1 MFKSNWNLPKW
12 TQINQVPR
20 PLRCVKAIL
29 ESCRCSYYSRSY
41 WISLTVRI
49 SILGHGVDLLV
60 GQDLYMFAAGPAV
73 KLVDPD
79 QPAAR
84 AVRHFALFAYML
96 REIRRGL
103 IGYLSEIRRHYLLI
117 YLKFTRSV
125 ARLRVVD
132 GTEAQR
138 ENASVCFSHF
148 FLSFF
153 GFFVCLCFG
162 VVVGG
167 NCNKFQKSGC
177 QMKLTGSKKT
187 HGVIT
192 GCAYRRMRAAMPRR
206 RRKKDVVW
214 LK

>member
-1 MFKSNWNLPKW
+1 
-12 TQINQVPR
+12 
-20 PLRCVKAIL
+20 
-29 ESCRCSYYSRSY
+29 
-41 WISLTVRI
+41 
-49 SILGHGVDLLV
+49 
-60 GQDLYMFAAGPAV
+60 MFAAGPAV

-153 GFFVCLCFG
+153 LSLGFLFVCVLGWWWG
-162 VVVGG
+162 VTVT
-167 NCNKFQKSGC
+167 S
-177 QMKLTGSKKT
+177 S
-187 HGVIT
+187 
-192 GCAYRRMRAAMPRR
+192 RRAAAR
-206 RRKKDVVW
+206 
-214 LK
+214 